1 MQSARKNHPWERILI
16 RRDAIS
22 EEESSLGENFCW
34 QRCNQQKRIIL
45 GREFLSAGMKSARKN
60 HPRKRIFI
68 RRDEISE
75 KESSL
80 GENSYPQGCSQRGRI
95 IPGREFL
102 SAGMKSAEKNHPW
115 ERILIGRD
123 EISIAEGIAFSEL
136 PSGEILNPTTFRID
150 PKGHWRAGYLQNK
163 MPSRAERTII
173 RMGEGAAFRSLL
185 QAR

>member
-1 MQSARKNHPWERILI
+1 MQ
-16 RRDAIS
+16 
-22 EEESSLGENFCW
+22 
-34 QRCNQQKRIIL
+34 
-45 GREFLSAGMKSARKN
+45 SARKN
-60 HPRKRIFI
+60 HPRKRILI
-68 RRDEISE
+68 R
-75 KESSL
+75 
-80 GENSYPQGCSQRGRI
+80 
-95 IPGREFL
+95 
-102 SAGMKSAEKNHPW
+102 
-115 ERILIGRD
+115 RD

>member
-1 MQSARKNHPWERILI
+1 MQSAEKNHPGERFFI
-16 RRDAIS
+16 RRDEIS
-22 EEESSLGENFCW
+22 GKESSPEENSCW
-34 QRCNQQKRIIL
+34 QGCNQRGRIIL
-45 GREFLSAGMKSARKN
+45 GREFLLAEM
-60 HPRKRIFI
+60 
-68 RRDEISE
+68 
-75 KESSL
+75 
-80 GENSYPQGCSQRGRI
+80 Q
-95 IPGREFL
+95 
-102 SAGMKSAEKNHPW
+102 SAEKNHP
-115 ERILIGRD
+115 RKSIFIRRD